1 MNLAS
6 MKLAWL
12 FERLKQAGDS
22 TALVWNGQSY
32 SYTWLLDRTE
42 ECTREFDERNVGRG
56 TVLALDGDYSPDT
69 CGYLLAAIERGA
81 VVVPLTPATSTNRER
96 LLEIAE
102 VETIVRLKRTGAPE
116 YVRRDVTV
124 CHDLLRMLKSAGEPG
139 LVLFTSG
146 STGEPKAALHS
157 IPRLLEKYKT
167 PRPALR
173 TLAFMQIDHIGGVNT
188 LFHILSNGGTV
199 VTIEDRSADAVGAAI
214 EQCRVELLPTTPTF
228 LNLLLL
234 SEAYRRHD
242 FSSLR
247 QITYGT
253 EPMPETT
260 LERLRAVLPG
270 VRLSQTYGL
279 SELGI
284 LRARSRSSDS
294 LWVELGGEGVET
306 RVVNGILWIRSA
318 TAMLGYLNA
327 PSPFD
332 AEGWFNTQD
341 AVQVDGTFFRIL
353 GRRSEIIN
361 VGGQKVYPTEIENVL
376 LQIPNV
382 QDVLVTGEPNPITGQ
397 MVTAC
402 FNLRELEKN
411 DAFRRRV
418 REYCRT
424 RLLLYQIPTRIE
436 IVTQEQY
443 SSRFKKIRFSGAA
456 AGGSA
461 GR

>member
-1 MNLAS
+1 M
-6 MKLAWL
+6 
-12 FERLKQAGDS
+12 
-22 TALVWNGQSY
+22 
-32 SYTWLLDRTE
+32 
-42 ECTREFDERNVGRG
+42 RELEAKDVGPG
-56 TVLALDGDYSPDT
+56 TVLALDGDYSPEM
-69 CGYLLAAIERGA
+69 CSYILAAIERGA
-81 VVVPLTPATSTNRER
+81 IVVPLTPATSANRER

-102 VETIVRLKRTGAPE
+102 IETIARLQPTGPPE
-116 YVRRDVTV
+116 YLRRSTTVR
-124 CHDLLRMLKSAGEPG
+124 HPLLRKLRSAGEAG

-157 IPRLLEKYKT
+157 FPRLLEKYKA

-199 VTIEDRSADAVGAAI
+199 VTVSDRSVDAVCAAI
-214 EQCRVELLPTTPTF
+214 DRCRVELLPTTPTF

-242 FSSLR
+242 LSSLR

-260 LERLRAVLPG
+260 LERLHAILPG

-294 LWVELGGEGVET
+294 LWVELGGKGVET
-306 RVVNGILWIRSA
+306 RVVNGILWIRTA
-318 TAMLGYLNA
+318 AAMLGYLNA

-341 AVQVDGTFFRIL
+341 AVEVDGTFFRIL

-361 VGGQKVYPTEIENVL
+361 VGGEKVYPTEIESVL

-382 QDVLVTGEPNPITGQ
+382 RDVLVTGEHNPITGQ
-397 MVTAC
+397 MVSAC
-402 FNLRELEKN
+402 FNLSEPEKE
-411 DAFRRRV
+411 DVFRRRV

-424 RLLLYQIPTRIE
+424 RLLPYQVPSRIE
-436 IVTQEQY
+436 IVTREQY

-456 AGGSA
+456 AAGGSE
-461 GR
+461 R